1 MKIQTASIPTP
12 YSDLKA
18 FSNLKQTTANIVP
31 NYSDSVSISQDAR
44 KLLSTQSKSTV
55 PPRTTATA
63 VFDTDQGSK
72 NVNIDDYFSTGG
84 STNEAPFLLQE
95 LPPLLLPTKSN
106 IETLTNHISTTFS
119 QFLSTNNI
127 PSAPSSITYDREGQ
141 IQLPSDYA
149 YAPELEQALADNPK
163 MARELQTV
171 HALSSHFVEM
181 RKSYSFQQE
190 YAATKTE
197 AAGKAVVDK
206 YSYLFTDNRDYST
219 IALYFKE
226 NGSLSIS
233 VDGKPL

>member
-1 MKIQTASIPTP
+1 MKIQTASIPAP

-18 FSNLKQTTANIVP
+18 FSNSKQTTANIVP

-44 KLLSTQSKSTV
+44 KLLLTQSNSTV
-55 PPRTTATA
+55 PTKTSATA
-63 VFDTDQGSK
+63 VFDTNQGSK
-72 NVNIDDYFSTGG
+72 NINIDDYFTTGG
-84 STNEAPFLLQE
+84 STNEAPFVLQE
-95 LPPLLLPTKSN
+95 FPPLLLPTKSN

-119 QFLSTNNI
+119 QFFSTSDI

-149 YAPELEQALADNPK
+149 YAPELKQALADNPK
-163 MARELQTV
+163 MERELKTV
-171 HALSSHFVEM
+171 HALSSHFAEM
-181 RKSYSFQQE
+181 RKSYPFQQE

-197 AAGKAVVDK
+197 AEAKAVVDK

-226 NGSLSIS
+226 NSSLSITA
-233 VDGKPL
+233 DGKPL